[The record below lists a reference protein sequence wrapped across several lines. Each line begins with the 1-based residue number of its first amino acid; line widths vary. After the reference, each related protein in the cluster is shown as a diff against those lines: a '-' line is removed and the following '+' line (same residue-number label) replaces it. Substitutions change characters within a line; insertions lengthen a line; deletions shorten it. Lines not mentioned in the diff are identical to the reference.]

1 MKTTR
6 DIVLIS
12 APQKY
17 NDRIEIE
24 GGVIIYLDTSFKPE
38 HHVSIKGIV
47 EAVPGLLTPS
57 HYANGTLEMELE
69 VGDEVYFHY
78 LTISPDNL
86 VMHNDKEYYQ
96 VEYFNI
102 FAYKRDGILHMNGG
116 WVFVEPVTKAS
127 RFGNFIVPD
136 AYKQNTS
143 WDVGKLRHIGTPEKD
158 QPTLDVSVGDY
169 VLFTKNSKFEN
180 EVEGEVFYTMH
191 QRDLTAVLNESS
203 LSQFE

>member
-1 MKTTR
+1 MKTAR

-17 NDRIEIE
+17 NDQIEIQ
-24 GGVIIYLDTSFKPE
+24 GGKVLYLDTSYNPA

-57 HYANGTLEMELE
+57 HYANATLEMELE

-78 LTISPDNL
+78 LTIAPDNL
-86 VMHNDKEYYQ
+86 VWHEGKEYYQ

-102 FAYKRDGILHMNGG
+102 FAYKRDGVLHMNAG
-116 WVFVEPVTKAS
+116 WVFVEPVQKES
-127 RFGNFIVPD
+127 RFGSFIVPE

-143 WDVGKLRHIGTPEKD
+143 WDIGKLRHIGIPEKD
-158 QPTLDVSVGDY
+158 QPTLDVAVGEY

-191 QRDLTAVLNESS
+191 QRDLTAVLDESA